1 MKNIIKI
8 HKKELNNSITEIR
21 IEEIRDVDFQFKPYW
36 YIYCILENGRRIE
49 VGRTKFKP
57 KCYKQ
62 VSIYK

>member
-8 HKKELNNSITEIR
+8 HEKELNNSITEIR

-36 YIYCILENGRRIE
+36 YSYCVLENGRRIE
-49 VGRTKFKP
+49 IGRYNKKP

-62 VSIYK
+62 VSVYK

>member
-8 HKKELNNSITEIR
+8 HEKELYNSITEIR

-36 YIYCILENGRRIE
+36 YIYCVLENGRRIE
-49 VGRTKFKP
+49 IGRSNKKP

-62 VSIYK
+62 VSVYK

>member
-8 HKKELNNSITEIR
+8 HEKELNNSITEIR

-36 YIYCILENGRRIE
+36 YIYCVLENGRRIII
-49 VGRTKFKP
+49 GRSNKKP

-62 VSIYK
+62 LSIYE

>member
-8 HKKELNNSITEIR
+8 HEKKQNNSITEIR

-36 YIYCILENGRRIE
+36 YIYCVLENGRRIE
-49 VGRTKFKP
+49 IGRSNKKP

-62 VSIYK
+62 VSVYK

>member
-8 HKKELNNSITEIR
+8 HEKKQNNSITEIR

-36 YIYCILENGRRIE
+36 YIYCVLENGRRIE
-49 VGRTKFKP
+49 IGRSNKKP

-62 VSIYK
+62 LSIYE